1 MTLNDLDI
9 NQTGTVTKINLDK
22 KLKLRL
28 ESMGLRKGVSITK
41 LRTAPFGD
49 PIEFFLLGSRIA
61 LRKNEAKKI
70 HIESEMNTHENST
83 CRQSQL
89 RKNYTF

>member
-28 ESMGLRKGVSITK
+28 ESMGLRKGVSVTK

-49 PIEFFLLGSRIA
+49 PIEFYLLSSRIA

-70 HIESEMNTHENST
+70 HIESEMTTHENST

-89 RKNYTF
+89 RKNHTF